1 MGHRQNP
8 PNEMNRDLNDPYNAD
23 NAINNLQFPID
34 ADVQVIA
41 NDQGQ
46 ITPNGREQR
55 TLSSSIPSPFDLH
68 NLTTVIDR
76 RFLSNDA
83 IIQQMSI
90 QIDECIRGHHD
101 SQRQIRH
108 LQTNMEEVRQSLTLL
123 SNHIKETNQTVGLY
137 ARCTT
142 YMLKRARTRGDLGLE
157 DLRLLEDLNPK
168 KLPDI
173 NANPADLTAEIIREI
188 TNAAA
193 CTAQPASHLHG
204 PPPLPSSPRP
214 SMPNANSSYH
224 QPLRIDCPHGTAGQ
238 SMHGTEYNS
247 QRSFAKNVAAAEAI
261 MSQRGLTYPS
271 TTLKAREYL
280 RALTD
285 FGKEMGLTESEH
297 LTLAKTAMYQAEG
310 HWVRQYQ
317 HSWHCWE
324 DFAKSYTEYFT
335 SGKTDLDIS
344 QEIMTT
350 YQQHR
355 EDPKTFIKEAMMKY
369 QEMNKAPSEEE
380 QVLVIRARLSYE
392 IQSQLDSLAPHTK
405 TYSQLNS
412 AVRTAV
418 QRLAQRAK
426 AAAETRKPATY
437 TKRSYEGVPSSDS
450 EDSEIC

>member
-8 PNEMNRDLNDPYNAD
+8 SNEMNRGLNDLYNTED
-23 NAINNLQFPID
+23 DFENPQLPVNAN
-34 ADVQVIA
+34 VQVIEG
-41 NDQGQ
+41 DHGQ
-46 ITPNGREQR
+46 ITPNGRDQR
-55 TLSSSIPSPFDLH
+55 TLSSSIPSPLNLN
-68 NLTTVIDR
+68 NLTTIIDS

-83 IIQQMSI
+83 IIRQLSL
-90 QIDECIRGHHD
+90 QIDECMRGHHD

-108 LQTNMEEVRQSLTLL
+108 IQKNMDDVQQNLTLL
-123 SNHIKETNQTVGLY
+123 SNHIRETNQTVGLY

-142 YMLKRARTRGDLGLE
+142 NMLKRARTRGDLGLE
-157 DLRLLEDLNPK
+157 DLRLLKELNME
-168 KLPDI
+168 KLPDSNI
-173 NANPADLTAEIIREI
+173 NPADITAEIIREI

-193 CTAQPASHLHG
+193 CTARPASHLHG

-369 QEMNKAPSEEE
+369 QEMDKAPSEEE

-392 IQSQLDSLAPHTK
+392 IQSQLDSLAPYTK

-426 AAAETRKPATY
+426 AAAETRKPAKY
-437 TKRSYEGVPSSDS
+437 TKRAYEGVPSSDS